1 MPGSLTFQCKEA
13 IICVSCHNEPVN
25 WPGEMLSPYNIHFYY
40 SVIFSDFFVLNR
52 HTPKIL
58 HFDLIA
64 KRAAGLFWN
73 GKHILTLCPG
83 HFISGVTGPEYRRIA
98 GLHYRCRDFI
108 TSRHTSSL
116 QSVYLRLSHHLWRK
130 REKKSAV
137 WQWLMRRYTKKS
149 PPLLRANR
157 PVSNDKQWNNTIP

>member
-1 MPGSLTFQCKEA
+1 
-13 IICVSCHNEPVN
+13 
-25 WPGEMLSPYNIHFYY
+25 MLSPYNIHFYY

-64 KRAAGLFWN
+64 KRATGLFWN

-137 WQWLMRRYTKKS
+137 WQWLMRRQAKKKPAS
-149 PPLLRANR
+149 SAGKSSCVMRNNKQHNPTNSVRCLPLISD
-157 PVSNDKQWNNTIP
+157 PWTIF